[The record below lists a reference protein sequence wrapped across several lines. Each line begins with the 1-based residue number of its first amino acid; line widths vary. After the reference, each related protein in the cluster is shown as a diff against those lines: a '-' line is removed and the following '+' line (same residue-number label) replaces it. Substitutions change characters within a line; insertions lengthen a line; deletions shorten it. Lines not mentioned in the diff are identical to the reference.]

1 MLLSLDLMVLGIVTL
16 VYIFFLSAIG
26 IKIGLIYF
34 KNKKRVYLYTGL
46 SIMGTAV
53 PWSGAAIFFIS
64 EVFFDIIPPME
75 IFFLFH
81 GAFIPLFSVLWI
93 LAMLDVFEV
102 YPKKRTWIKIIMII
116 FWTSLNIIY
125 LIFIFTDTT
134 LLGTLTENN
143 VIVDYAPFNQL
154 YLSIALIQVVIT
166 LTLLGVYSWKSDDPK
181 IHLRG
186 KLIIISVCIF
196 ASSVILEIL
205 MPIIPMLIL
214 ARFLVMFYAVFYY
227 MGFIMPKWVENMFLG
242 EDKT

>member
-1 MLLSLDLMVLGIVTL
+1 MILSFELIVLGITTL
-16 VYIFFLSAIG
+16 VYIFFLSAVG
-26 IKIGLIYF
+26 TKIMLIYF
-34 KNKKRVYLYTGL
+34 RDKKRVYLYTGL
-46 SIMGTAV
+46 SIIGTAV

-75 IFFLFH
+75 VFFFFH

-93 LAMLDVFEV
+93 FAMLLVFDVH
-102 YPKKRTWIKIIMII
+102 PKKQTWIKIIVII
-116 FWTSLNIIY
+116 FWMSLNIIY
-125 LIFIFTDTT
+125 LVFIFTDTT

-154 YLSIALIQVVIT
+154 YLLIALIQVVLT

-186 KLIIISVCIF
+186 KLIVCSVSVF

-214 ARFLVMFYAVFYY
+214 ARFLVMFYAIFYY
-227 MGFIMPKWVENMFLG
+227 MGFIMPKWVENIFLG
-242 EDKT
+242 EQKA